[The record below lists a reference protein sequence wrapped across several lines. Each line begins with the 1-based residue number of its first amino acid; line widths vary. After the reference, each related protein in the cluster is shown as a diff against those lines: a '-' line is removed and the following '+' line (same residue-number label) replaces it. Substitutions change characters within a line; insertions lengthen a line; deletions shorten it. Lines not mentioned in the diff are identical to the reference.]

1 MVVVPEVPPSWVV
14 SLVNGYGTQPRL
26 VSGEQD
32 RPREELEDLAGL
44 PEAVGLARPDLVR
57 IADGLWPVFAAPTP
71 TEGADALRRL
81 LDGSELAPTVDDE
94 ARSWWVTART
104 GTAGLVTAGCAVT
117 LLAIVS
123 RGGWSRLG
131 TCDGAD
137 CADVYLGTSGRS
149 RRYCSPT
156 CLNRA
161 RVRAYRA
168 RQRS

>member
-1 MVVVPEVPPSWVV
+1 MVVVPEVPASWLVA
-14 SLVNGYGTQPRL
+14 LVNGYGTRPRV

-32 RPREELEDLAGL
+32 RPREDLEALAGL
-44 PEAVGLARPDLVR
+44 PAVVRLARPDLVR

-71 TEGADALRRL
+71 KEGADTLRRL
-81 LDGSELAPTVDDE
+81 LDGSRLAPTVDADG
-94 ARSWWVTART
+94 RSWWVTSRA
-104 GTAGLVTAGCAVT
+104 GTAELVTAGCAVT

-123 RGGWSRLG
+123 TGGWSRLG

-137 CADVYLGTSGRS
+137 CADVYLDTSGRS